1 MPQFETPPRL
11 SKQWFWCCR
20 IMTAE
25 NVINQASRLGC
36 TSVWSTVQSICQF
49 AFCMFMQEKMFLR
62 NCVNAPPVCVQVERF
77 HPSPGSVWCRRS
89 IYCQNPGLLLS
100 VPLLLQPAV
109 PGSNI
114 KTTQNKTNRVFL
126 HVDFIQ
132 YVWLLIIHQIVS
144 NIGEEMGT
152 IWKKWP
158 GFNDEHNMD
167 HEYFGLEGEFKEMWF
182 PIPHEV
188 VPKVLLSCYLVE
200 ANTKVKLIKIKLLR
214 TWWTCMALFTHLSR
228 HVLLRKWDK
237 RVKLNLDNLTII

>member
-1 MPQFETPPRL
+1 MNSSEI
-11 SKQWFWCCR
+11 KQTMVLVLQNHDSWKCD
-20 IMTAE
+20 
-25 NVINQASRLGC
+25 QP
-36 TSVWSTVQSICQF
+36 SIKAGLHQCVKYCPVYLPVCF
-49 AFCMFMQEKMFLR
+49 LHVYARKMFLR

-77 HPSPGSVWCRRS
+77 HPSPGSVWCRRN

-114 KTTQNKTNRVFL
+114 KTTQNKTKQVFL

-214 TWWTCMALFTHLSR
+214 TWWTCMTLFTHLSR
-228 HVLLRKWDK
+228 HVLLRKWEK